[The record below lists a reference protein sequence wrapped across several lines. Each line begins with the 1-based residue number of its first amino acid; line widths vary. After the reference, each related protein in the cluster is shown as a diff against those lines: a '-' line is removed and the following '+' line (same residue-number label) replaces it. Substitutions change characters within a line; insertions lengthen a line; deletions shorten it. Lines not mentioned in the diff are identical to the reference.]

1 MAVFDIPIENILE
14 NPKNVRKDPG
24 DLEELVNSIKRNGI
38 RQNLIITPILDDDGE
53 ETDDY
58 RLIAGHRRLAA
69 AKKAHLISVP
79 CRIERDLDESDEVMA
94 MLEENMQR
102 RNLSPM
108 EEGQGVQMC
117 LDLGISME
125 KLEHRTGLSEQTL
138 KHRVEIAK
146 LDPEVYAEKDDSFQL
161 SIHAMYALEKIKDTK
176 RRNEVLKAATDNQ
189 NLIWRANNAAL
200 EEKKEEYKAAIIRY
214 LKSEGMFKT
223 PKDVQT
229 WTPGWKILGS
239 VDYSKDDC
247 GKAAKKLVNEIK
259 ETMKIDIMGEEVDY
273 LTLNYGSM
281 LYIMHK
287 EKETEDPGDSENT
300 VSSNA
305 SMASHAESIKKR
317 DKLRKQMNDTWESWP
332 KSIRKFCIDI
342 IDGKYKCPKGK
353 EPEILDLIW
362 KYILDED
369 GIYICTKE
377 ISELY
382 NDEIP
387 DDGEET
393 TEEFGDMVMEKVGQ
407 FTMFQS
413 FIAILGKILSDKKP
427 FTYMCEHSSDKTEEI
442 NDGIS
447 ILENFGYS
455 VADNDQV
462 QLIDGSSHFYE
473 EAANA

>member
-1 MAVFDIPIENILE
+1 MTTFEIPISDLRE
-14 NPKNVRKDPG
+14 NPRNPRKDMG
-24 DLEELVNSIKRNGI
+24 DLTELTNSIKRNGI
-38 RQNLIITPILDDDGE
+38 RQNLVVAPILDDYGD
-53 ETDDY
+53 ETDTY
-58 RLIAGHRRLAA
+58 RIIAGHRRFAA
-69 AKKAHLISVP
+69 AKKANLITVP
-79 CRIERDLDESDEVMA
+79 CSIERDLDEADEVMA

-102 RNLSPM
+102 SNLTYL
-108 EEGQGVQMC
+108 EEAQGVQMC

-125 KLEHRTGLSEQTL
+125 KLESRTGLSEQTL
-138 KHRVEIAK
+138 KHRAEIAK
-146 LDPEVYAEKDDSFQL
+146 LTPEIVEEKSEAFQL
-161 SIHAMYALEKIKDTK
+161 NLKALYSLEKIKDTK

-239 VDYSKDDC
+239 VDYSEDDC
-247 GKAAKKLVNEIK
+247 GKAAKKLVKEIK

-273 LTLNYGSM
+273 LTLNYGSR

-305 SMASHAESIKKR
+305 SSHAESIKKR

-353 EPEILDLIW
+353 EQEILDLIW

-369 GIYICTKE
+369 GIYISTEE

-427 FTYMCEHSSDKTEEI
+427 FTYMCEHSSDRTEEI

-473 EAANA
+473 EADE